1 MGGQVKLLLHRMK
14 RRKILMIVGLGI
26 VGFVIC
32 LFVAG
37 FSTPDMI
44 DSKKEEFYACPNE
57 KTFNCISRSS
67 QQEFLI
73 YVEDVDKTNN
83 YLYFEVESEGKLIE
97 KVFANF
103 SITDEKND
111 EEIYNKYKE
120 FNFGSNKSIISHL
133 ISHIK
138 ENNSKYK
145 VQLKLFSQ
153 VNDLT
158 SLTIRVF
165 YLDSNF
171 FIYLVT
177 TKYFFFTYMLT
188 FIIIFFI
195 KTRKM
200 IYRYLPFETYTS
212 LMMCFS
218 VLIFN
223 EPLIAGYPD
232 FSEISAISVSVFS
245 NVQFICSLVLYWLFM
260 LKKLNNPY
268 CQKLIILVEFIF
280 ICSLFCLLFV
290 IYVYVQSNLKYD
302 DKYNWEK
309 DLEGARK
316 IIYQVII
323 SILVLFATWMF
334 ILMVMS
340 LRKWR
345 GDELSYREKIY
356 WAFNYI
362 LIIISFI
369 FIGLGY
375 IQKME
380 YGQILLVI
388 VALYNIFFSILLYV
402 SIPETKS
409 YNDWI
414 DDAKEQL
421 ENVNEENISGSELS
435 IN

>member
-1 MGGQVKLLLHRMK
+1 
-14 RRKILMIVGLGI
+14 MIVGLGI
-26 VGFVIC
+26 AGFIVC
-32 LFVAG
+32 LFVSV
-37 FSTPDMI
+37 FSTPKMI
-44 DSKKEEFYACPNE
+44 DSEKQEFDKCGSSE
-57 KTFNCISRSS
+57 TFNCISNSS

-73 YVEDVDKTNN
+73 YVEDVDKMNN
-83 YLYFEVESEGKLIE
+83 YLYFEVIPKLSSIE

-103 SITDEKND
+103 SITDDRKDGEV
-111 EEIYNKYKE
+111 YNKYKE
-120 FNFGSNKSIISHL
+120 FTFESNKAIISHL
-133 ISHIK
+133 IPRI
-138 ENNSKYK
+138 EDDNLKYK
-145 VQLKLFSQ
+145 VRLKLLSP
-153 VNDLT
+153 VSTLS
-158 SLTIRVF
+158 SLSIKVH
-165 YLDSNF
+165 YLNSDF

-177 TKYFFFTYMLT
+177 TKYVFFTYMLI

-195 KTRKM
+195 KTRRM

-212 LMMCFS
+212 LIMCFS

-223 EPLIAGYPD
+223 EPLIAGYPE
-232 FSEISAISVSVFS
+232 FSEVSAISVSVFS

-268 CQKLIILVEFIF
+268 CQRLIILVEFIF
-280 ICSLFCLLFV
+280 ISSLFSLLFV

-302 DKYNWEK
+302 SKYNWEK
-309 DLEGARK
+309 DLEGSRK

-334 ILMVMS
+334 VLIAMS
-340 LRKWR
+340 FRKWK
-345 GDELSYREKIY
+345 GDELSRREKIY

-362 LIIISFI
+362 LIVISFI

-402 SIPETKS
+402 SIPEFTS
-409 YNDWI
+409 YNNWI

-421 ENVNEENISGSELS
+421 ENIGDQDNSESGSP